1 MLMPMVIEITGAVPS
16 NFTVNDYTED
26 CVKVSGL
33 IPLDTDKGG
42 IGRGAEV
49 FNYKT
54 SKDIG
59 EFDGVGLELG
69 NVMADCKVELVKVG
83 KGSKLILREVNFR
96 KPTQPVTPVSTKA

>member
-49 FNYKT
+49 FN
-54 SKDIG
+54 
-59 EFDGVGLELG
+59 
-69 NVMADCKVELVKVG
+69 
-83 KGSKLILREVNFR
+83 
-96 KPTQPVTPVSTKA
+96 